1 MAAPPEIPA
10 ATKSDVKE
18 FVRLDDGLKDAR
30 SQTKVA
36 RKELEACRERIIE
49 YMRTSGVKCLG
60 IKKGTQ
66 FLEAKEKTLRVR
78 PHADVVKAKL
88 LELMTRNV
96 TDPEAIYKAIQECG
110 GTKKV
115 WKLSRRSKRKPSSK
129 KKKAQK
135 DAE

>member
-1 MAAPPEIPA
+1 MATEIPA

-36 RKELEACRERIIE
+36 RKELEACRERIIT
-49 YMRTSGVKCLG
+49 YMRTAGIGRLG

-66 FLEAKEKTLRVR
+66 FLEAKEKTLKIR

-88 LELMTRNV
+88 QELISKSV
-96 TDPEAIYKAIQECG
+96 TDPEEIYKAIQECG
-110 GTKKV
+110 GTKQV

-129 KKKAQK
+129 KKKAQE